1 MIEPWYVSVNSTLFY
16 FLLTHTVSFTL
27 FSIFLSCSKIY
38 LVSRHTRL
46 RMRSVQINRSTL
58 CQQISTKQHVT
69 DVTLKSLLRHHCPCS
84 AQTKNVLHVFPLK
97 NKYCSARKMLEMFP
111 DKWQAVR
118 ILQWDRR
125 YVSFNSSPFDL
136 TYGSSTMF
144 NAFIAALF
152 EK

>member
-1 MIEPWYVSVNSTLFY
+1 
-16 FLLTHTVSFTL
+16 
-27 FSIFLSCSKIY
+27 
-38 LVSRHTRL
+38 
-46 RMRSVQINRSTL
+46 
-58 CQQISTKQHVT
+58 
-69 DVTLKSLLRHHCPCS
+69 
-84 AQTKNVLHVFPLK
+84 
-97 NKYCSARKMLEMFP
+97 MLEMFP